1 MHNVS
6 SMKRRALLGSALAVA
21 AGGCLSR
28 ADTAPP
34 TTEKRLFSVGES
46 TVDPP
51 SDVQLVA
58 ECRRH
63 QDRNSP
69 ANVRVALKNEGT
81 TDRSVSSGPSP
92 PFDPSIGH
100 QSDSDARLLLV
111 PSDGTGFA
119 PSPAA
124 LQEEPEQ
131 EILDQRPVVPDEA
144 TDGCWRANYGN
155 LLVYS
160 MARGGTLAAGESMER
175 DYVLL
180 AHPAN
185 EGCVPPGTY
194 RFNDSA
200 EIDGQSVELAVTIDV
215 SA

>member
-1 MHNVS
+1 
-6 SMKRRALLGSALAVA
+6 MKRRALLGSAVSVA

-28 ADTAPP
+28 ANATPP
-34 TTEKRLFSVGES
+34 TTERTLVTVGDTNAVPS
-46 TVDPP
+46 T
-51 SDVQLVA
+51 DVELVA
-58 ECRRH
+58 ECRRQ

-69 ANVRVALKNEGT
+69 ANVRVALKNEGSAE
-81 TDRSVSSGPSP
+81 RAVSSGPSP

-100 QSDSDARLLLV
+100 QPDGDARLLLV

-160 MARGGTLAAGESMER
+160 MARGGTLAAGESIER